1 MATVVLKQTVD
12 MLEQIHSQ
20 QTELISQIEELREE
34 ILDGIHT
41 YGTVQHQQYGTIYVY
56 ETDGFTS
63 TLLMDDANVPSLLS
77 ASYLHFQNPRDP
89 AGEILRATRRFLLS
103 KDNPQFFQGQFAR
116 GIGSQHTSKD
126 FVWPMSIIIEGLT
139 SNSTDILESVWQRL
153 EVSHADTFAM
163 HESFNVNNP
172 KEYTRAW
179 FAWVNSLF
187 SELVI
192 YHLQQ
197 LEVWLQTRTD

>member
-1 MATVVLKQTVD
+1 
-12 MLEQIHSQ
+12 
-20 QTELISQIEELREE
+20 
-34 ILDGIHT
+34 
-41 YGTVQHQQYGTIYVY
+41 
-56 ETDGFTS
+56 
-63 TLLMDDANVPSLLS
+63 
-77 ASYLHFQNPRDP
+77 LHFQNPRDP
-89 AGEILRATRRFLLS
+89 DGEILRATRRFLLS
-103 KDNPQFFQGQFAR
+103 KDNPQFFQGQ
-116 GIGSQHTSKD
+116 

-153 EVSHADTFAM
+153 EVSHAGTFSM